1 MTDFGALLLPEV
13 QAYIRENT
21 GVDPATLALKPH
33 PFTDVPTPFLLQQV
47 AARAKAKDKLP
58 TWYKT
63 ENVVYPSRVS
73 VEQTSSETTAA
84 YKASQINGERLADL
98 TGGFGVDSYY
108 FSRNVNEVIHIER
121 DAFLSD
127 IAAHNFR
134 LLDAPNVRC
143 KNADSTE
150 WLQMQGE
157 FDWLYIDPSRRHDQK
172 GKVFLLRDCLPDV
185 PSLLDFYFLHTARI
199 MIKTAPLLDISAGLS
214 ELHSVKEVQV
224 VSVGSEVKELLWIL
238 EKGFSGTP
246 SVKAVMLGETLRAF
260 SFSFGES
267 VVIPFSA
274 PLSYLYEPTAAI
286 LKSGGQ
292 DIIAHRLG
300 IAKLAPYSHL
310 YTSDSIVDFPGRI
323 FVIRD
328 VMPYGKSEM
337 AGLKGRKANITV
349 RNFPETVE
357 ALRKKWKISDGG
369 NDYWFFTT
377 DKANRKIVLLCAKTE
392 STL

>member
-1 MTDFGALLLPEV
+1 MTDFGALLFPEV
-13 QAYIRENT
+13 QAYIREHT
-21 GVDPATLALKPH
+21 GIDPATLALKPP
-33 PFTDVPTPFLLQQV
+33 PFADVSTPLLLLQV

-58 TWYKT
+58 SWFQT

-84 YKASQINGERLADL
+84 YKASQVSGERLADL
-98 TGGFGVDSYY
+98 TGGFGVDSFY
-108 FSRNVNEVIHIER
+108 FSKSVNEVIHIER

-134 LLDAPNVRC
+134 LLDASNVRC
-143 KNADSTE
+143 ENVDSTE
-150 WLQMQGE
+150 WLQNQGE

-172 GKVFLLRDCLPDV
+172 GKVFMLRDCLPDV
-185 PSLLDFYFLHTARI
+185 PSLLDFYFLHAGHI

-214 ELHSVKEVQV
+214 ELHSVKEIQV
-224 VSVGSEVKELLWIL
+224 VSVGNEVKELLWIL

-246 SVKAVMLGETLRAF
+246 SVRAVMLGEALRTF
-260 SFSFGES
+260 SFSFGET
-267 VVIPFSA
+267 VAIPFCA
-274 PLSYLYEPTAAI
+274 PLAYLYEPTAAI

-292 DIIAHRLG
+292 DIIADRLE

-310 YTSDSIVDFPGRI
+310 YTADGIVDFPGRI
-323 FVIRD
+323 FVIRE

-337 AGLKGRKANITV
+337 AGLKGKKANITV

-357 ALRKKWKISDGG
+357 ALRKKWKISNGG

-377 DKANRKIVLLCAKTE
+377 DKANRKIVLLCAKIE